1 MKYLLVL
8 LALTIGSTT
17 FAQKKSSQA
26 SQKAYS
32 RDYGMAG
39 CGLGSLVMGK
49 DGGQILAATT
59 NGTFYSQLFGITSET
74 LNCVDDNI
82 SQVAHNSDVYIQF
95 NKFALQ
101 GDIAQGQGETLAA
114 YTEIMGC
121 KNSAQVSGLLKSNY
135 ETIFSKGNST
145 PNEITDSII
154 TVIQSDDQIAQSCQ
168 LG

>member
-8 LALTIGSTT
+8 LALTIGSTAV
-17 FAQKKSSQA
+17 AQKKSA
-26 SQKAYS
+26 HAPQKAYS
-32 RDYGMAG
+32 REYGMAG

-95 NKFALQ
+95 NKFAL
-101 GDIAQGQGETLAA
+101 
-114 YTEIMGC
+114 
-121 KNSAQVSGLLKSNY
+121 
-135 ETIFSKGNST
+135 
-145 PNEITDSII
+145 
-154 TVIQSDDQIAQSCQ
+154 
-168 LG
+168 